1 MKFVSWVCYL
11 HLEKS
16 LGFVPWICFPGL
28 LPFRKLMYGFWQLR
42 VVSGNYDI
50 DVWFLGITCMNFMK
64 IMNIEKLCGFGNME
78 FRQFL
83 IRLIMTFLGHCDRL
97 RTLLL

>member
-1 MKFVSWVCYL
+1 MGLLS

-16 LGFVPWICFPGL
+16 LGFVPWIYL
-28 LPFRKLMYGFWQLR
+28 LPFWKLSTLVMYGFWQLR